1 MDKETQNSAVTET
14 SKGPELQSP
23 QAAMGLKRR
32 ALLRAGAGAA
42 PVLLS
47 LASGPVAATTCTVA
61 SSFVSVATF
70 KSRNPHVKSIACSTQ
85 TADHWKHGS
94 THFSPPPP
102 DMLLTV
108 AALLGPTSSMYNLHT
123 VQAVYMLPAVSSYVE
138 TTGELGTLHHL
149 MALALNLRA
158 GYITAA
164 GVFNQ
169 AYIQGIWANYKANG
183 NRYKV
188 PASSI
193 DWGDTEL
200 IAWLR
205 YLMYPV
211 LVL

>member
-1 MDKETQNSAVTET
+1 MDKETQNSGVTSEA
-14 SKGPELQSP
+14 
-23 QAAMGLKRR
+23 QAKQAPHTTLGLKRR
-32 ALLRAGAGAA
+32 ALLRAGVGAT

-70 KSRNPHVKSIACSTQ
+70 KSRNPTVKSIACSTQ
-85 TADHWKHGS
+85 TADYWKYGS
-94 THFSPPPP
+94 THFGPTPP

-108 AALLGPTSSMYNLHT
+108 GALLGATSSIYNGQT

-138 TTGELGTLHHL
+138 VTGELGTLHHL
-149 MALALNLRA
+149 MALVLNLRA
-158 GYITAA
+158 GHITAA